1 LIFDLWLSVDAK
13 RAVPKSQIK
22 NLKSKIPMADP
33 NADAR
38 QRELAA
44 TPVES
49 HGLARRLGLFDATMI
64 VMGGIIGSG
73 IFINPYVVARQVHT
87 PFLVLGAWLAGGAVA
102 LAGAFVYAELA
113 ARRPQVGG
121 QYAYL
126 RDAYHPAVAFLYGWA
141 LLLVIQTGGMAAV
154 AVTFARYFGE
164 ITGTHAP
171 DWAVAAAT
179 LGVLTVV
186 NCLGVRAGSNVQ
198 SLLMVLKIA
207 AMAALVVCGVF
218 FVAEPRAL
226 TGPALD
232 RPVSTDLLV
241 GFGAAMTP
249 VMFAYGG
256 WQTASFVAGEMR
268 EPRRDLPRGLLIGVC
283 GVVLLYALVN
293 FAYLRALGVEGLA
306 ALGKPDNQVRPASD
320 VMRLA
325 LGAPGAA
332 LIAVGIAVS
341 TLGFLSQ
348 SMLTAP
354 RVYFAMAEDGLF
366 FRQVARLDARTR
378 APVVAIALQG
388 ALAAVIAFTGTY
400 EQILNYVVSVDFIW
414 FGLTAASL
422 FVFRRHARFKDADEG
437 SADASDDSAGG
448 DSRVGFG
455 VPGHPLTTALFVAA
469 CALIVAATVYKY
481 PKNSAVGLALLATGV
496 PVYFLWRGRGR

>member
-1 LIFDLWLSVDAK
+1 
-13 RAVPKSQIK
+13 
-22 NLKSKIPMADP
+22 MADQ
-33 NADAR
+33 NTDAR
-38 QRELAA
+38 PINSA
-44 TPVES
+44 TGDS

-64 VMGGIIGSG
+64 VMGGIVGSG
-73 IFINPYVVARQVHT
+73 IFVNPYVVARQVHT
-87 PFLVLGAWLAGGAVA
+87 PFLILGAWLAGGAVA

-113 ARRPQVGG
+113 ARRPEVGG

-126 RDAYHPAVAFLYGWA
+126 RDAYHPSVAFLYGWA

-154 AVTFARYFGE
+154 AVTFARYFVE
-164 ITGTHAP
+164 LTHVGLP
-171 DWAVAAAT
+171 DWAVAAAA
-179 LGVLTVV
+179 LALLTVV
-186 NCLGVRAGSNVQ
+186 NCLGVRSGSNVQ

-207 AMAALVVCGVF
+207 AIAALIICGVF
-218 FVAEPRAL
+218 FVAGPHAL
-226 TGPALD
+226 SAPLLD
-232 RPVSTDLLV
+232 RPASTDLLASS
-241 GFGAAMTP
+241 GAAMTP

-283 GVVLLYALVN
+283 GVILLYTAVN
-293 FAYLRALGVEGLA
+293 FACLRALGAGGLA
-306 ALGKPDNQVRPASD
+306 ETTTPASE
-320 VMRLA
+320 VIRLA
-325 LGAPGAA
+325 LGERGAA

-378 APVVAIALQG
+378 APVAAIALQG
-388 ALAAVIAFTGTY
+388 ALAAVIAVSGTY

-422 FVFRRHARFKDADEG
+422 FVFRRHSQARG
-437 SADASDDSAGG
+437 SDDENNGSGG
-448 DSRVGFG
+448 DSRVGFR
-455 VPGHPLTTALFVAA
+455 VPGHPFTTALFVAA

-481 PKNSAVGLALLATGV
+481 PSNSAVGLALLASGV
-496 PVYFLWRGRGR
+496 PVYFLWRGRRQ